1 MITKK
6 DKRIIIQ
13 CARKYNVTSVILF
26 GSSIRNDR
34 KFNDIDIAVK
44 GIEPRLFFRF
54 YTELFKNLS
63 KPVDLVDLSNKS
75 LFNDLIEEDGVRIYG
90 QTS

>member
-1 MITKK
+1 MITEK
-6 DKRIIIQ
+6 DKQIIIQ

-34 KFNDIDIAVK
+34 EFNDIDIAVK
-44 GIEPRLFFRF
+44 GIESRLFFRF
-54 YTELFKNLS
+54 YAELFKNLS

-90 QTS
+90 QTL

>member
-1 MITKK
+1 MITEK
-6 DKRIIIQ
+6 DKQIIIQ
-13 CARKYNVTSVILF
+13 CARKFKVSSVILF
-26 GSSIRNDR
+26 GSSIRDDR
-34 KFNDIDIAVK
+34 EFNDIDIAVR

-54 YTELFKNLS
+54 YAELFKKLS

-90 QTS
+90 

>member
-1 MITKK
+1 MITEK
-6 DKRIIIQ
+6 DKQIIIQ
-13 CARKYNVTSVILF
+13 CAQKYNVSSVILF
-26 GSSIRNDR
+26 GSSIRGD
-34 KFNDIDIAVK
+34 KEFNDIDIAVK

-54 YTELFKNLS
+54 YAELFKNLS

-90 QTS
+90 